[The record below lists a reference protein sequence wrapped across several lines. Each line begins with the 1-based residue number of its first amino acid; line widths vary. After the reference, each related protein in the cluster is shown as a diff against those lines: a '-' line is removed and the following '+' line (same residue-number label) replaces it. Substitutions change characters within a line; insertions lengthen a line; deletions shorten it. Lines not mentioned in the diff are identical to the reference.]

1 MGKGVVPD
9 SHSLNISAA
18 RSMALQQADTVILL
32 GARLNWIL
40 HFGLPPRFNKD
51 VKVVQVDIAPEEHSQ
66 NVESYSELVGDCKF
80 TVKILNEALKGF
92 KFGNKKWVDDLK
104 GKCQKN

>member
-9 SHSLNISAA
+9 SHPLNISAA
-18 RSMALQQADTVILL
+18 RSMALQQSDTIILL

-51 VKVVQVDIAPEEHSQ
+51 VNIIQVDIAPEEHSQ
-66 NVESYSELVGDCKF
+66 NVESC
-80 TVKILNEALKGF
+80 A
-92 KFGNKKWVDDLK
+92 
-104 GKCQKN
+104 

>member
-92 KFGNKKWVDDLK
+92 KFGNKNGLTT
-104 GKCQKN
+104 